1 MEAPG
6 RTSQSRGRSADRHR
20 TREWRRQSAHP
31 DRRAA
36 ARWMAAVR
44 SSSKN
49 CSVKLFG
56 IGPSR
61 EAGHD
66 VECSEELSHDLLR
79 VSLCA
84 EMVELAEDARDRT
97 IRIGD

>member
-1 MEAPG
+1 
-6 RTSQSRGRSADRHR
+6 
-20 TREWRRQSAHP
+20 
-31 DRRAA
+31 
-36 ARWMAAVR
+36 MAADR

-56 IGPSR
+56 IGPGR
-61 EAGHD
+61 QAGHD
-66 VECSEELSHDLLR
+66 VECSEELAHDLLR

-97 IRIGD
+97 IRIGNRTLGEILTLSRETFPMLQELLAIKVGRYT